1 MKTLTFLALAP
12 VRLAAAILT
21 AAVTDRLDALTE
33 QIEGVKL
40 DLEDAGDV
48 TTELIERIEDL
59 EAVNTPNARI
69 EDERFCAA
77 IDRITDRA
85 ARDREQVVA

>member
-12 VRLAAAILT
+12 VRLTAAILT

-48 TTELIERIEDL
+48 TSELIERIEDL
-59 EAVNTPNARI
+59 EAVTRERPNAKTSG
-69 EDERFCAA
+69 FCAA
-77 IDRITDRA
+77 RPDHRPR
-85 ARDREQVVA
+85 RPDREQVVA